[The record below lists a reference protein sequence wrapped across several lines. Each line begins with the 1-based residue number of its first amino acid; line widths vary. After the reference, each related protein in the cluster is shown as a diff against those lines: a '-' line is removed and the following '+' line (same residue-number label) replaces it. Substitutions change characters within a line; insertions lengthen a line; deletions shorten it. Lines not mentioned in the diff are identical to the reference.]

1 MDFWITISFFFG
13 GAILGRFISRVVGIS
28 HASLAYEELDKS
40 VLSMLIAVDKDIS
53 SALSTKY
60 RALDAAE
67 IPADVISRIK
77 KIDERTITNWRDVV
91 INRVISSLP
100 PSFYRYVK
108 YRNWEEAKSV
118 AQKRRDRDNG

>member
-67 IPADVISRIK
+67 IPASRRRIRPK
-77 KIDERTITNWRDVV
+77 ER
-91 INRVISSLP
+91 
-100 PSFYRYVK
+100 
-108 YRNWEEAKSV
+108 
-118 AQKRRDRDNG
+118 